1 VEAQV
6 QAGAPEALVRN
17 VACKSCGAK
26 LSFAPGTRMLKCGH
40 CGAENEIAPDASASV
55 AEQDFDAELAAL
67 EGKAE
72 TYEEEHVKCEGCG
85 AEQTLPKDLFA
96 GRCAF
101 CGAPIVEKGYAKRLV
116 KPEAL
121 VPFQVDRARA
131 QDNFRN
137 WVRRRWLAPG
147 DLKRYAQSDSG
158 LAGMY
163 VPYWTFDCRTS
174 SDYRG
179 ERGDD
184 YYTTETYTTRNAQG
198 EEVVQTRQVRQTR
211 WTAAAGHVD
220 AFHDDVLVTGSSGM
234 PGDVLGALGHWDLK
248 ALVPYQ
254 PEFVSGFQAVAYRVG
269 LRDAFVVARQEI
281 DGRVEQLVRRDIGG
295 DHQRIQDVAT
305 RYSDITFKNI
315 LLPVWTSAYRYRDKA
330 YRFTVNAQTGEVT
343 GESPYSWW
351 KIALIAVAVVAVVF
365 LLLVYGS
372 KN

>member
-1 VEAQV
+1 MDAQA
-6 QAGAPEALVRN
+6 QAGAPVALVRDIT
-17 VACKSCGAK
+17 CKSCGAK
-26 LSFAPGTRMLKCGH
+26 LSFAPGTRSLKCGH
-40 CGAENEIAPDASASV
+40 CGAENEIPEAPAAPV
-55 AEQDFDAELAAL
+55 AEQDYEAELKAL

-72 TYEEEHVKCEGCG
+72 TYEEEHVKCQGCG
-85 AEQTLPKDLFA
+85 AEQTLPADAFA

-116 KPEAL
+116 KPEAIL
-121 VPFQVDRARA
+121 PFQVDRARA
-131 QDNFRN
+131 QDNFRT

-211 WTAAAGHVD
+211 WTPAAGHVD
-220 AFHDDVLVTGSSGM
+220 AFHDDVLVMASSVL
-234 PGDVLGALGHWDLK
+234 PGDVLGALGRWDLK

-269 LRDAFVVARQEI
+269 LRDAFVAAKQEI
-281 DGRVEQLVRRDIGG
+281 DGRVEVLVRRDIGG
-295 DHQRIQDVAT
+295 DHQRIHDVAT
-305 RYSDITFKNI
+305 RYSDITFKHI
-315 LLPVWTSAYRYRDKA
+315 LLPIWSSTYRYRDKA
-330 YRFTVNAQTGEVT
+330 YRFTVNAQTGEVS

-351 KIALIAVAVVAVVF
+351 KIALIAIVIVAAAI
-365 LLLVYGS
+365 LIAMYGA

>member
-1 VEAQV
+1 MDAQV
-6 QAGAPEALVRN
+6 RAGAPEALVRN
-17 VACKSCGAK
+17 IACKSCGAK
-26 LSFAPGTRMLKCGH
+26 LSFAPGTRSLKCGH
-40 CGAENEIAPDASASV
+40 CGAENEIPEEAAAPV
-55 AEQDFDAELAAL
+55 AEQDYEAELKAL

-72 TYEEEHVKCEGCG
+72 TYEEEHVKCPGCG
-85 AEQTLPKDLFA
+85 AEQTLAKDLFA

-101 CGAPIVEKGYAKRLV
+101 CGAPIVEQGYAKRLV
-116 KPEAL
+116 KPEAIL
-121 VPFQVDRARA
+121 PFQVDRARA
-131 QDNFRN
+131 QDNFRT

-184 YYTTETYTTRNAQG
+184 YYTTESYTTRNAQG
-198 EEVVQTRQVRQTR
+198 QDVVQTRQVRQTR

-220 AFHDDVLVTGSSGM
+220 AFHDDVLVMASSAM
-234 PGDVLGALGHWDLK
+234 PGELLGALGRWDLK

-269 LRDAFVVARQEI
+269 LADAFVVARQEI
-281 DGRVEQLVRRDIGG
+281 DGRVEELVRRDIGG
-295 DHQRIQDVAT
+295 DHQRIANVAT
-305 RYSDITFKNI
+305 RYGDIAFKHI
-315 LLPVWTSAYRYRDKA
+315 LLPIWTSTYRYRDKA

-351 KIALIAVAVVAVVF
+351 KLALIAVLVLAVLF
-365 LLLVYGS
+365 LILVYGS
-372 KN
+372 KH